1 MSIKTPFKRVEGLG
15 SAKDGTTHF
24 WRQRVTAIA
33 NIPLMLAFVWILAA
47 TNGRPHAEVVAYLA
61 SPFVAIVLLLVL
73 VSGLYHAK
81 LGMQV
86 VIEDYVH
93 GEFAKYAFVLLN
105 LFFVAMLGVAS
116 AFAVLKLGFG
126 S

>member
-15 SAKDGTTHF
+15 SAKDGTEHF
-24 WRQRVTAIA
+24 WRQRVTALA
-33 NIPLMLAFVWILAA
+33 NIPLMLAFVWILAS
-47 TNGRPHAEVVAYLA
+47 TNGRSYDEVTAYLG
-61 SPFVAIVLLLVL
+61 SPFVAIILLLML

-86 VIEDYVH
+86 VIEDYIH

-105 LFFVAMLGVAS
+105 LFFVAALGIAS
-116 AFAVLKLGFG
+116 VFAVLKLGFG

>member
-15 SAKDGTTHF
+15 SAKEGTEHF
-24 WRQRVTAIA
+24 WRQRLTALA
-33 NIPLMLAFVWILAA
+33 NIPLMLSFVWILAS
-47 TNGRPHAEVVAYLA
+47 TNGRSHEEVTSYLA
-61 SPFVAIVLLLVL
+61 SPFVATLLLLML

-93 GEFAKYAFVLLN
+93 GELAKFALVILN
-105 LFFVAMLGVAS
+105 MFFVAALGMAS
-116 AFAVLKLGFG
+116 VFAVLKLGFG

>member
-47 TNGRPHAEVVAYLA
+47 TNGRPYAEVVTYLA

-93 GEFAKYAFVLLN
+93 GEFAKYALVLLN
-105 LFFVAMLGVAS
+105 LFFVSMLGVAS
-116 AFAVLKLGFG
+116 AFAVLKRGFG

>member
-15 SAKDGTTHF
+15 SAKDGTEHF
-24 WRQRVTAIA
+24 WRQRLTAVA
-33 NIPLMLAFVWILAA
+33 NIPLMLAFVWILAS
-47 TNGRPHAEVVAYLA
+47 TVGRSHEEVTAYLS
-61 SPFVAIVLLLVL
+61 SPFVAVILLLML

-86 VIEDYVH
+86 VIEDYIH
-93 GEFAKYAFVLLN
+93 GEFAKYSLVLLN
-105 LFFVAMLGVAS
+105 LFFVAALGFAS
-116 AFAVLKLGFG
+116 VFAVLKLGFG

>member
-15 SAKDGTTHF
+15 SAKDGTEHF
-24 WRQRVTAIA
+24 WRQRLTALA
-33 NIPLMLAFVWILAA
+33 NVPLLAAFVWIIVSLNGEDHA
-47 TNGRPHAEVVAYLA
+47 TVTATFAN
-61 SPFVAIVLLLVL
+61 PFVAVIMLLVI
-73 VSGLYHAK
+73 VSALYHAK

-93 GEFAKYAFVLLN
+93 GELAKYALLVAN
-105 LFFVAMLGVAS
+105 IFFTFGI
-116 AFAVLKLGFG
+116 AVLAVFAILKMGFG

>member
-15 SAKDGTTHF
+15 SAKDGTEHF
-24 WRQRVTAIA
+24 WRQRLTALA
-33 NIPLMLAFVWILAA
+33 NVPLIIAFVWIIISLGGEDRA
-47 TNGRPHAEVVAYLA
+47 TVVATFA
-61 SPFVAIVLLLVL
+61 NPFVAVIMLLVI

-93 GEFAKYAFVLLN
+93 GEITKFALLAAN
-105 LFFVAMLGVAS
+105 VFFTFGI
-116 AFAVLKLGFG
+116 AVLAIFAILKMGFG

>member
-15 SAKDGTTHF
+15 SAKDGTEHF

-33 NIPLMLAFVWILAA
+33 NIPLMLAFVWILAS
-47 TNGRPHAEVVAYLA
+47 TNGRSHEEVTAYLG
-61 SPFVAIVLLLVL
+61 SPFVAIILLLML
-73 VSGLYHAK
+73 VSGLYHSK

-93 GEFAKYAFVLLN
+93 SEFAKYALVLLN
-105 LFFVAMLGVAS
+105 LFFVAALGFAS
-116 AFAVLKLGFG
+116 VFAVLKLGFG

>member
-15 SAKDGTTHF
+15 SAKDGTEHF

-33 NIPLMLAFVWILAA
+33 NIPLMLAFVWILAS
-47 TNGRPHAEVVAYLA
+47 TNGRSHEEVTAYLG
-61 SPFVAIVLLLVL
+61 SPFVAIILLLML

-93 GEFAKYAFVLLN
+93 GEFAKYALVLFN
-105 LFFVAMLGVAS
+105 LFFVAALGFARV
-116 AFAVLKLGFG
+116 FAVLKLGFG

>member
-15 SAKDGTTHF
+15 SAKDGTEHF

-33 NIPLMLAFVWILAA
+33 NIPLMLAFVWILAS
-47 TNGRPHAEVVAYLA
+47 TNGRSYEEVTAYLG
-61 SPFVAIVLLLVL
+61 SPFVAVILLLML

-93 GEFAKYAFVLLN
+93 GEFAKYGLVLLN
-105 LFFVAMLGVAS
+105 LFFVAALGFAS
-116 AFAVLKLGFG
+116 VFAVLKLGFG